1 MHLVVMYLSEKR
13 SKMKSII
20 QILVLALIA
29 VPAFS
34 QRVVDETYEVDNQKE
49 LSLEFPYATSIDL
62 EYWDK
67 NEISVNVEVQIN
79 EGEDDE
85 LFNLNSRKSDGIIRI
100 FTDKD
105 MFEKADKKRN
115 CWNSD
120 IKYVVRLPRN
130 MEISV
135 ETISGDINTTFQGNP
150 LWFKTISGDI
160 ELKVDAKKG
169 AQLKAKTIS
178 GEIYSNVDIEYL
190 DGKEGLR
197 QIVGM
202 KVRGDI
208 YNGGVQLDLETISG
222 DIFLRKI

>member
-1 MHLVVMYLSEKR
+1 MHLVVMYLSEKL
-13 SKMKSII
+13 SEMKSII
-20 QILVLALIA
+20 QILALALIV

-34 QRVVDETYEVDNQKE
+34 QRVVDETYAVDNQKE

-62 EYWDK
+62 DYWDK
-67 NEISVNVEVQIN
+67 NEINVNVEVQIN

-85 LFNLNSRKSDGIIRI
+85 LFNLRSRKSDGIIRI

-178 GEIYSNVDIEYL
+178 GEIYSNVDIDYL

-208 YNGGVQLDLETISG
+208 YNGGVSLDLETISG